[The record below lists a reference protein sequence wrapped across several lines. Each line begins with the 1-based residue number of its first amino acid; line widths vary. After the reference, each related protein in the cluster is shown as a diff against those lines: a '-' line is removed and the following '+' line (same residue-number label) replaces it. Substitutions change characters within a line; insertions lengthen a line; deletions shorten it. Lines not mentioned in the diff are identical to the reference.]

1 MRALRLFGMVTL
13 LAVVVLLFL
22 LPPGSSTT
30 AAPPASTVRG
40 VYHIHTNRSDGSG
53 TPDDVAEA
61 AARAGLQFI
70 ILTDHGD
77 GTRTPDPPA
86 YRRGVLTL
94 DAVELNTAGGHYAAL
109 GMPAAPYP
117 LAGSPEAV
125 IEDVRRLGGFGI
137 AAHPGSPR
145 PSLRWTGWD
154 TSFDALEWINGD
166 SEWRDEPRLPI
177 ARALATYLFRAP
189 ESVATLL
196 DRPSAVL
203 ERWDRLG
210 LSRRVPAIAAT
221 DAHARLGFSEGDPDM
236 SAVHL
241 PLPGYETT
249 FRAFS
254 NHVVLDEPFS
264 GRAAEDAE
272 RLLAALRNGRLY
284 SVVDGLASPG
294 SLSFTATS
302 GSRSAQ
308 IGDDLP
314 IEGDVQLVASVTAP
328 PRTTLVLLKNGE
340 RVHAVTDGRLE
351 MNGGRDAAVY
361 RIEAYV
367 RDSPGGPPVPWILS
381 NPIYAG
387 LTRPAARAIADA
399 APVSRIPAQVLEATL
414 ASGPDD
420 RSELGPSPL
429 DPALRRIA
437 GEPPIAWSFA
447 LSPGTPTGQFAAIQ
461 IPITGGLA
469 AFDRVRFRVS
479 SPKPLRAWV
488 QLRAPVGNTE
498 RWGITFYADS
508 EERLVDVPLRGF
520 GPIGVTSSGQPP
532 LDRVD
537 SLLFVV
543 DTMNFLPGA
552 TGSMVLSEVV
562 IRQIGASCL
571 VPRASDGVPVPHEAP
586 GTRHEAPS

>member
-1 MRALRLFGMVTL
+1 MRGALRLFGIVTL
-13 LAVVVLLFL
+13 LVVVVLLLL
-22 LPPGSSTT
+22 LPPRSSET
-30 AAPPASTVRG
+30 APPPASTVRG
-40 VYHIHTNRSDGSG
+40 VYHVHTNRSDGSG
-53 TPDDVAEA
+53 TPDEVAEA
-61 AARAGLQFI
+61 AARAGLQFM

-86 YRRGVLTL
+86 YRSGVLTL

-117 LAGSPEAV
+117 LAGSAEAV

-166 SEWRDEPRLPI
+166 SEWRDEPRVPI

-189 ESVATLL
+189 ESLATLL

-203 ERWDRLG
+203 EHWDRLG
-210 LSRRVPAIAAT
+210 LSRRVPVIAGT
-221 DAHARLGFSEGDPDM
+221 DAHARLGFSQRTDPDM
-236 SAVHL
+236 SAVHV

-254 NHVVLDEPFS
+254 NHVVLDAPWS

-302 GSRSAQ
+302 GSRRAD

-314 IEGDVQLVASVTAP
+314 IEGDVQLVASVNAP

-387 LTRPAARAIADA
+387 LTRAA
-399 APVSRIPAQVLEATL
+399 APGSSSSDPAPASRIPAQVPEATL
-414 ASGPDD
+414 ASGRGD

-429 DPALRRIA
+429 EPSVRQMA

-469 AFDRVRFRVS
+469 AFDRVQFRVS

-488 QLRAPVGNTE
+488 QLRAPVGNTD
-498 RWGITFYADS
+498 RWGITFSADS
-508 EERLVDVPLRGF
+508 EARLIDVPLRAF
-520 GPIGVTSSGQPP
+520 GPIGVTSSEQPP
-532 LDRVD
+532 LERVD

-552 TGSMVLSEVV
+552 TGSMVLSEIAFV
-562 IRQIGASCL
+562 R
-571 VPRASDGVPVPHEAP
+571 
-586 GTRHEAPS
+586 

>member
-1 MRALRLFGMVTL
+1 MRGALRLFGMVTL
-13 LAVVVLLFL
+13 LAVVVLLLL
-22 LPPGSSTT
+22 LPPRPGET

-40 VYHIHTNRSDGSG
+40 VYHVHTNRSDGSG

-86 YRRGVLTL
+86 YRSGVLTL

-154 TSFDALEWINGD
+154 TAFDALEWINGD
-166 SEWRDEPRLPI
+166 SEWRDEPRVPI

-189 ESVATLL
+189 ESLATLL

-203 ERWDRLG
+203 EQWDRLG
-210 LSRRVPAIAAT
+210 LSRRVLAIAAT
-221 DAHARLGFSEGDPDM
+221 DAHARLGFSQRTDPDM
-236 SAVHL
+236 SAVHV
-241 PLPGYETT
+241 PLPGYGTT

-254 NHVVLDEPFS
+254 NHVVLDAPLS
-264 GRAAEDAE
+264 GSAAEDAE

-294 SLSFTATS
+294 GLSFTATS
-302 GSRSAQ
+302 GSRRAQ
-308 IGDDLP
+308 VGDDLP
-314 IEGDVQLVASVTAP
+314 IEGDVQLVASVSAP
-328 PRTTLVLLKNGE
+328 PQTRLVLLKNGE
-340 RVHAVTDGRLE
+340 RVHEVTDGRLE

-381 NPIYAG
+381 NPIYVG
-387 LTRPAARAIADA
+387 LTRPAAAEHRRHGA
-399 APVSRIPAQVLEATL
+399 RLED
-414 ASGPDD
+414 SGA
-420 RSELGPSPL
+420 GAGG
-429 DPALRRIA
+429 DP
-437 GEPPIAWSFA
+437 
-447 LSPGTPTGQFAAIQ
+447 
-461 IPITGGLA
+461 
-469 AFDRVRFRVS
+469 
-479 SPKPLRAWV
+479 
-488 QLRAPVGNTE
+488 
-498 RWGITFYADS
+498 GI
-508 EERLVDVPLRGF
+508 
-520 GPIGVTSSGQPP
+520 
-532 LDRVD
+532 
-537 SLLFVV
+537 
-543 DTMNFLPGA
+543 
-552 TGSMVLSEVV
+552 
-562 IRQIGASCL
+562 
-571 VPRASDGVPVPHEAP
+571 
-586 GTRHEAPS
+586 GTR

>member
-1 MRALRLFGMVTL
+1 MVTL
-13 LAVVVLLFL
+13 LAVVVLLLL
-22 LPPGSSTT
+22 LPPRSSET
-30 AAPPASTVRG
+30 APPPASTVRG
-40 VYHIHTNRSDGSG
+40 VYHVHTNRSDGSG
-53 TPDDVAEA
+53 TPDEVAAA
-61 AARAGLQFI
+61 AARAGLQFM

-86 YRRGVLTL
+86 YRSGVLTL

-125 IEDVRRLGGFGI
+125 IEDVRRLGGLGI

-154 TSFDALEWINGD
+154 TAFDALEWINGD
-166 SEWRDEPRLPI
+166 SEWRDEPRVPI

-189 ESVATLL
+189 ESLATLL

-203 ERWDRLG
+203 EQWDRLG
-210 LSRRVPAIAAT
+210 LSRRVPVIAGT
-221 DAHARLGFSEGDPDM
+221 DAHARLGFSQRTDPDM
-236 SAVHL
+236 SAVHV

-254 NHVVLDEPFS
+254 NHVVLDAPLS
-264 GRAAEDAE
+264 GKAADDAE

-302 GSRSAQ
+302 GSRHAE

-314 IEGDVQLVASVTAP
+314 IEGDVQLVASVKAP

-387 LTRPAARAIADA
+387 LTRAA
-399 APVSRIPAQVLEATL
+399 APASSADTAPASRIPAQVPEATL
-414 ASGPDD
+414 ASGRGD

-429 DPALRRIA
+429 EPSVRQMA

-469 AFDRVRFRVS
+469 AFDRVQFRVS

-498 RWGITFYADS
+498 RWGSTFYADS
-508 EERLVDVPLRGF
+508 EARLIDVPLGAFR
-520 GPIGVTSSGQPP
+520 PIGVTSSEQPP

-552 TGSMVLSEVV
+552 TGSMVLSEIAFV
-562 IRQIGASCL
+562 R
-571 VPRASDGVPVPHEAP
+571 
-586 GTRHEAPS
+586 